1 MTWLLKLSRIAF
13 ICNLFFLLAFSLQ
26 LTKWVNDEQL
36 TSTILIIGYVMGFI
50 LNPLANFSYLVF
62 GIFSRRSLIII
73 PSWLIVANVL
83 FLVIDAFY
91 ILYINAHSW
100 YKIFW
105 KINLRSS
112 FWEWRLFF
120 AAMLWSLSRSGQRY
134 FPWKN
139 CLGFIL
145 QALLFL
151 GKAAS
156 LSASHVASFFGP
168 WNL

>member
-1 MTWLLKLSRIAF
+1 MAWLLRLSRIAF

-26 LTKWVNDEQL
+26 LTKWINDEQL

-91 ILYINAHSW
+91 ILYINSHS
-100 YKIFW
+100 
-105 KINLRSS
+105 
-112 FWEWRLFF
+112 
-120 AAMLWSLSRSGQRY
+120 
-134 FPWKN
+134 
-139 CLGFIL
+139 
-145 QALLFL
+145 
-151 GKAAS
+151 
-156 LSASHVASFFGP
+156 
-168 WNL
+168 

>member
-13 ICNLFFLLAFSLQ
+13 ICNIFFLLAFSLQ
-26 LTKWVNDEQL
+26 LTKWINDEQL

-62 GIFSRRSLIII
+62 GIFSRKALVII

-91 ILYINAHSW
+91 ILYINSHSW

-105 KINLRSS
+105 KINPRSCS
-112 FWEWRLFF
+112 WGWQLFF
-120 AAMLWSLSRSGQRY
+120 AAMHWSRSPLEQRS
-134 FPWKN
+134 FLWKN
-139 CLGFIL
+139 CLDFTP
-145 QALLFL
+145 QALRFFD
-151 GKAAS
+151 KAVFP
-156 LSASHVASFFGP
+156 SALPVAFFSGLL
-168 WNL
+168 NL